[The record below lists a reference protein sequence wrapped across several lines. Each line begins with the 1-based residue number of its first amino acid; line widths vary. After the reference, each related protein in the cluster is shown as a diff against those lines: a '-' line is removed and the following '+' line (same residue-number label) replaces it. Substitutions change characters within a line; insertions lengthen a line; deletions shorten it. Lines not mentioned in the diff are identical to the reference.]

1 MNAVIA
7 LAIFIAILCII
18 EGGALVLRSTW
29 DPQAKRLKNQL
40 RAITDVRE
48 SQAMGIT
55 RSRPLSSIP
64 WLNNLL
70 SRIPVVLKI
79 DDILVQA
86 NSRYPLGVF
95 ILLSLVMALCGVL
108 LVSMLIRSP
117 LISIVGVFLG
127 LVPFAVVN
135 AQKKRRMKKF
145 EDQLPEALELMARS
159 LRAGHAFAGGLQMV
173 AQEFTDPIGT
183 EFGKALAQI
192 SLGVSTEQALKN
204 LTERVDCPDLKF
216 LTVSVLIQ
224 RETGGNLAEILD
236 SIGRLIRE
244 RFKLRGRIRTLS
256 AEGRMSAGILVAIP
270 IFVALALAVIN
281 PGYIGTLR
289 NDPAGKILVGIALVM
304 MIIGIFFIKR
314 LIAIRV

>member
-1 MNAVIA
+1 
-7 LAIFIAILCII
+7 
-18 EGGALVLRSTW
+18 
-29 DPQAKRLKNQL
+29 
-40 RAITDVRE
+40 
-48 SQAMGIT
+48 MGIT

-117 LISIVGVFLG
+117 LLSIVGVFLG